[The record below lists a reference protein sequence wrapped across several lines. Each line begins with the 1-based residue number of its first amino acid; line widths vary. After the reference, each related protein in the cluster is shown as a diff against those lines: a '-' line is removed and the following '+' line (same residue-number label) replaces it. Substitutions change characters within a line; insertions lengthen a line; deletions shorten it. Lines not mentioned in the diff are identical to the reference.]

1 MTIKRAPRAPFTE
14 QACPR
19 PRPSPLSPLLSPSS
33 AARPLSLSSS
43 VYLERCLIL
52 HIYPQLVPRPPQ
64 RTVWV
69 IRLLGV
75 TLSEVEHKSG
85 HERLAVAVSLVV
97 KGTGGGPAA
106 KARPIKA
113 EGHDE

>member
-1 MTIKRAPRAPFTE
+1 MRRVRHSQSKHVLVLVLPSSPRYSLLR
-14 QACPR
+14 R
-19 PRPSPLSPLLSPSS
+19 PR
-33 AARPLSLSSS
+33 ARPLSLSPS

-69 IRLLGV
+69 TRLLGV

-85 HERLAVAVSLVV
+85 HERWAVAVSLVV

>member
-1 MTIKRAPRAPFTE
+1 MRRVRPSQSKHVLVLVLPSSPRCSLLRRPRA
-14 QACPR
+14 
-19 PRPSPLSPLLSPSS
+19 
-33 AARPLSLSSS
+33 LSLSSS

-52 HIYPQLVPRPPQ
+52 HIYPPLVPRPPQ

-85 HERLAVAVSLVV
+85 HERWAVSLVV